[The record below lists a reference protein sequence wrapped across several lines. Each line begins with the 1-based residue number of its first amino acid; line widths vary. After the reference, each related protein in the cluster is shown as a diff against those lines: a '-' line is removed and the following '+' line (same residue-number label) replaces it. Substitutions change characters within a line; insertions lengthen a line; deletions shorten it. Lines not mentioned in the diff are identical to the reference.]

1 MDKIIELGQ
10 DFEVL
15 QETWHRLHN
24 QLQRLNRS
32 ATIKLDMQIIEN
44 KINKIQSAIV
54 NLDTQEDTQTV
65 RTQKLANAHQWMDS
79 HYRKTFERLASE

>member
-44 KINKIQSAIV
+44 K
-54 NLDTQEDTQTV
+54 
-65 RTQKLANAHQWMDS
+65 
-79 HYRKTFERLASE
+79 

>member
-1 MDKIIELGQ
+1 LAPLI
-10 DFEVL
+10 
-15 QETWHRLHN
+15 WHRLHN

-54 NLDTQEDTQTV
+54 NLETQEDTQTI
-65 RTQKLANAHQWMDS
+65 RTQKLAN
-79 HYRKTFERLASE
+79 E